1 MTNMTTPDE
10 FIIRMNAEIEIARNK
25 FLRSQNRS
33 AFFGATRR
41 TNTEKEVSSS
51 MRKRDGYTSHIAG
64 DKWLSEEEYIQIVG
78 FRSFI
83 ERERFLTDE
92 KIELL
97 VRTCDKEFPVLTDLL
112 NRIPDAIDELR
123 VHGAMSVAMMY
134 KNRKYI
140 DSKMEETT
148 RELP

>member
-1 MTNMTTPDE
+1 MTNMMTPNE
-10 FIIRMNAEIEIARNK
+10 FRIRMNAEIEIARNK
-25 FLRSQNRS
+25 YVRIKTRSKFLGELH
-33 AFFGATRR
+33 A
-41 TNTEKEVSSS
+41 TNTAG
-51 MRKRDGYTSHIAG
+51 MRQRDGYTKHIAG
-64 DKWLSEEEYIQIVG
+64 DKWLSEDDYIQILA

-97 VRTCDKEFPVLTDLL
+97 ARTCEREFPVLTDLL

-140 DSKMEETT
+140 DSKMEEAT